1 MSSDSKIG
9 TVVRERLSP
18 SVLGHPGESPPAV
31 YTYIELRTLER
42 NIVFRQLTRLAG
54 TWRQLVVVAT

>member
-18 SVLGHPGESPPAV
+18 SAPGHPGESPPSV
-31 YTYIELRTLER
+31 YTHIELRTLER
-42 NIVFRQLTRLAG
+42 NIVFSQLARLAG
-54 TWRQLVVVAT
+54 TWWQLVVVAT